1 MEIKVTGKDVI
12 STLVVIGLDITI
24 TKDDKEYEL
33 ELNVKYEDMPNFGTT
48 DITWD
53 VVNDDKFIM
62 ENDEDDEL
70 SNEIDDF
77 VQDYILNNI
86 GKL

>member
-48 DITWD
+48 DISWEVTSED
-53 VVNDDKFIM
+53 YSIFEGNTTEVNDQ
-62 ENDEDDEL
+62 L
-70 SNEIDDF
+70 DDF

-86 GKL
+86 GKF